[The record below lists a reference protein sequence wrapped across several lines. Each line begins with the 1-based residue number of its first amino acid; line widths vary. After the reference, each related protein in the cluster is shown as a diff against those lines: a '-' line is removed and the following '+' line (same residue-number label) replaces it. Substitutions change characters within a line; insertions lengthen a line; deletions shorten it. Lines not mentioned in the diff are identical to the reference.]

1 MPNNESIVFLAVCYF
16 VFFLIFFFPLLVVKW
31 ARGKS
36 ETNFAASGSYLIKL
50 AKRFGLE
57 FPGGNKI
64 NALQKYHH
72 QPPLKKKRYP
82 INMCSPLFSL
92 NPSMWSGLRM
102 ITPGRALHGLN
113 TFSIKALLSVLRP
126 IFVCSAFAPLNTHFS
141 NLVGWTR
148 VWTEIEAEEFM
159 R

>member
-72 QPPLKKKRYP
+72 QPPLKKKKKD
-82 INMCSPLFSL
+82 
-92 NPSMWSGLRM
+92 
-102 ITPGRALHGLN
+102 TQ
-113 TFSIKALLSVLRP
+113 
-126 IFVCSAFAPLNTHFS
+126 
-141 NLVGWTR
+141 
-148 VWTEIEAEEFM
+148 
-159 R
+159 